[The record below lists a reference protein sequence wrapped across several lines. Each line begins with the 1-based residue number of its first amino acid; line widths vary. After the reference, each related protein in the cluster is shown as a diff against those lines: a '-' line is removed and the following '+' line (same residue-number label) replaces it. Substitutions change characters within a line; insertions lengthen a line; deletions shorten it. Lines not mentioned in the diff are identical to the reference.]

1 MGFRHAVSG
10 LLLLLLKLSLSADV
24 AIIFLR
30 GLAQKLE
37 RHDKQDDA
45 DAGAGEHAARS
56 DVP

>member
-1 MGFRHAVSG
+1 MGFRHVFGG
-10 LLLLLLKLSLSADV
+10 LLLLLLKLGLSDDV

-30 GLAQKLE
+30 GPTQKLE

-45 DAGAGEHAARS
+45 DAGSGEHAARS